1 MVIAVLLSTVDKAF
15 CEATAVQQSRT
26 VVQGA
31 VAIEK
36 TVTPS
41 GGSIN
46 PSLEGEATVL
56 TSSFRL
62 QSNNEATFFV
72 VYSTIQTDSGNVSA
86 FDGAGHLLFGNTT
99 ILPAVADVNSAKS
112 GTAGNANVIAYPFLL
127 SGENVTTTTAESET
141 YKECYKVTLV
151 DPLVDGILNQRV
163 GGTPAP
169 NTFSTRDEAGIYKAT
184 VYVSAVTE
192 L

>member
-15 CEATAVQQSRT
+15 CEATTVQQSRT

-36 TVTPS
+36 TVTPG

-46 PSLEGEATVL
+46 PNLEGEATVL

-72 VYSTIQTDSGNVSA
+72 VYSTIQTDTGNVSA
-86 FDGAGHLLFGNTT
+86 FDGAGNLLFGNTT

-127 SGENVTTTTAESET
+127 SGENVTTATAESD
-141 YKECYKVTLV
+141 KVTLV

-169 NTFSTRDEAGIYKAT
+169 NTFSTIDEAGIYKAT